1 MLADEQTLDIYYKK
15 ARTAIDDMMD
25 NARKNTKTLRVPRRD
40 GRGDAVLQVT
50 RMGFLKK
57 NEFPSKS
64 LAINEIHN
72 ALEYADA
79 SLAVVTVGFIRDS
92 LSFRG
97 SKPAG
102 ALGFKANEIIGRL
115 KTQFG
120 GAVRSGGGHE
130 LAASLRFDE
139 GAGAKILEAAVEESK
154 KALGA

>member
-1 MLADEQTLDIYYKK
+1 
-15 ARTAIDDMMD
+15 MMD

-40 GRGDAVLQVT
+40 GRGEAVLQVT

-102 ALGFKANEIIGRL
+102 ALGFKANDIIRRL

-139 GAGAKILEAAVEESK
+139 DAGAKILEAAVEESK